1 MEWKIYDPTTWDLKD
16 VDSGDY
22 AAFVYVIRFPQCGTW
37 YIGMKNIYVKIRDA
51 SKIKASTKQ
60 SNWKDY
66 TSSSKT
72 VNALIESGEEYEKYI
87 LWCFPKTNEA
97 AIIESTLIGI
107 FGLLPDNLNKAIMTK
122 ARLPNDGMKLYKIL
136 RELIEMLT

>member
-1 MEWKIYDPTTWDLKD
+1 MDWKVYDPTTWDLKD
-16 VDSGDY
+16 VESGNY
-22 AAFVYVIRFPQCGTW
+22 AAFVYIIKFPQCGTW
-37 YIGMKNIYVKIRDA
+37 YIGMKNIYVKVRDA
-51 SKIKASTKQ
+51 SKIKDSTKQ
-60 SNWKDY
+60 SNWMKY

-72 VNALIESGEEYEKYI
+72 VNALIDSGEEYEKYI

-122 ARLPNDGMKLYKIL
+122 ARIPTDGMRLYKIL
-136 RELIEMLT
+136 RELIEMLS